1 VICIPAQLIVPNLQ
15 ARLATF
21 LINFR
26 SSRHRDFSYTDY
38 RVVFSRHLDPVQ
50 QLRISDEMKRSAGR
64 FLIFIGTFTLA
75 LLPSL
80 ANAAPSTDE
89 LCERLYA
96 EYLTKAQKALAEE
109 KLEEALRFLLEAQA
123 VAQKCADSAE
133 RPPPQKQLRE
143 SDHAFAGQHNEL
155 S

>member
-1 VICIPAQLIVPNLQ
+1 
-15 ARLATF
+15 
-21 LINFR
+21 
-26 SSRHRDFSYTDY
+26 
-38 RVVFSRHLDPVQ
+38 
-50 QLRISDEMKRSAGR
+50 MKRSAGR

-80 ANAAPSTDE
+80 ANAAAPSTDE

-109 KLEEALRFLLEAQA
+109 KREDALRFLLEAQA

-143 SDHAFAGQHNEL
+143 SDHAFTGQHNEL

>member
-1 VICIPAQLIVPNLQ
+1 
-15 ARLATF
+15 
-21 LINFR
+21 
-26 SSRHRDFSYTDY
+26 
-38 RVVFSRHLDPVQ
+38 
-50 QLRISDEMKRSAGR
+50 MKRSAGR

-109 KLEEALRFLLEAQA
+109 KREDALRFLLEAQA

-133 RPPPQKQLRE
+133 RPLPQKQLRE
-143 SDHAFAGQHNEL
+143 SDQRLPGTITNSVNSAAENDVEL
-155 S
+155 FGIDGLPRFQPIDNFLDLGLSHKPE

>member
-1 VICIPAQLIVPNLQ
+1 
-15 ARLATF
+15 
-21 LINFR
+21 
-26 SSRHRDFSYTDY
+26 
-38 RVVFSRHLDPVQ
+38 
-50 QLRISDEMKRSAGR
+50 MKHSAGR

-96 EYLTKAQKALAEE
+96 DYLTKAQKALAEE
-109 KLEEALRFLLEAQA
+109 KREDALRFLLEAQA

-133 RPPPQKQLRE
+133 RPLPQKQLHE
-143 SDHAFAGQHNEL
+143 SDHAFGEQHNEL

>member
-1 VICIPAQLIVPNLQ
+1 MTSPTQSIAFLK
-15 ARLATF
+15 TF
-21 LINFR
+21 R
-26 SSRHRDFSYTDY
+26 
-38 RVVFSRHLDPVQ
+38 LDPVP
-50 QLRISDEMKRSAGR
+50 QLRISDKMKRSAGR

-80 ANAAPSTDE
+80 ANAAPSTVE

-96 EYLTKAQKALAEE
+96 EYVTKAQKALAEE

-133 RPPPQKQLRE
+133 RPLPQKQLHE

>member
-1 VICIPAQLIVPNLQ
+1 
-15 ARLATF
+15 
-21 LINFR
+21 
-26 SSRHRDFSYTDY
+26 
-38 RVVFSRHLDPVQ
+38 
-50 QLRISDEMKRSAGR
+50 MKRSVGR
-64 FLIFIGTFTLA
+64 FLFIGTFTLA

-80 ANAAPSTDE
+80 ANAASTDE

-109 KLEEALRFLLEAQA
+109 KREDALRFLLEAQA

-133 RPPPQKQLRE
+133 RPLPQKQLHE
-143 SDHAFAGQHNEL
+143 SDHTFAEQHNEL